1 MTKKIDHVCSQKY
14 SQVRTKMHHFKAK
27 IPQIFPTQSWPSAT
41 QLSAPI
47 FNPNEIPGYGTDAYN
62 KTVRKAYVRLTHS
75 SRVTERNN
83 KTKKGNALTT
93 KQTGELA
100 NN

>member
-1 MTKKIDHVCSQKY
+1 MMKTIDHVCSQKY

-47 FNPNEIPGYGTDAYN
+47 FNPNEIPGYGTNAYN
-62 KTVRKAYVRLTHS
+62 KTVRKAYGLLIQVELQRKIIK
-75 SRVTERNN
+75 R
-83 KTKKGNALTT
+83 KKGNALTT
-93 KQTGELA
+93 KQTGF